1 MKLSESQSKIYKND
15 KILLELNEKNLV
27 LKKEAA
33 QSLKEKN
40 TGKAEELAI
49 KISKNS
55 LKASAIISANIDLA
69 LELEKRRSV
78 LQNQIISSSKEKASA
93 IAEIEA
99 HSKLVSQYE
108 QGLKQEAQ
116 AKKQKQDKIYKEEKA
131 KLYNTA
137 SNFIKD
143 PASLNNI
150 LTPLAQKKGSKES
163 VGVGD
168 VASSG
173 LSALSFAVKNIGS
186 VIDVVG
192 SISFY
197 KEEAEKIPMGKG
209 VKEEASFLN
218 F

>member
-40 TGKAEELAI
+40 TGKAEKLAI
-49 KISKNS
+49 EISKNS
-55 LKASAIISANIDLA
+55 LKASGIISANIDLA
-69 LELEKRRSV
+69 LELEERRAV
-78 LQNQIISSSKEKASA
+78 LEKQITSSPKERPSA
-93 IAEIEA
+93 IMEIEA
-99 HSKLVSQYE
+99 HSKLVSQHE
-108 QGLKQEAQ
+108 QQLKQESQ
-116 AKKQKQDKIYKEEKA
+116 AKKQQKEQIYNQEKA
-131 KLYNTA
+131 KLYKSA
-137 SNFIKD
+137 SNFIKN
-143 PASLNNI
+143 PSSLNNI